1 MMENIEFKSP
11 ALEDKELFV
20 SYLKK
25 YPSKSCDRTFANIYL
40 WARHYNLKYAV
51 VNEVLLFR
59 LQEEE
64 ACSFAYPVGE
74 ASKIKEVLDYLL
86 ENCEEPFALY
96 GVTKK
101 QFAQLEEWYPGEFE
115 IEFNEDF
122 ADYIYETEKLS
133 TLAGKKLHG
142 KRNHINKFKAEH
154 EHWSYEPITE
164 DNYEECFQMSLK
176 WRKENEMEEDDEKRY
191 ELAVTQNAL
200 RLMKELEL
208 IGGILRVEDEIVAF
222 TIGEEISEDTFVVHI
237 EKAFAEIQGAYP
249 MINQQFVL
257 HACQGYR
264 YINREEDMGVPGLRR
279 AKQSYRPVFMV
290 EKGRVRRKKNDIK

>member
-1 MMENIEFKSP
+1 MIENVKFKYP

-25 YPSKSCDRTFANIYL
+25 YPSRSCDRTFANIYL
-40 WARHYNLKYAV
+40 WAKHYKLEYAI
-51 VNEVLLFR
+51 VNEVILFR
-59 LQEEE
+59 IKGET

-86 ENCEEPFALY
+86 ENCEGPFTLY
-96 GVTKK
+96 SVTEQ
-101 QFAQLEEWYPGEFE
+101 QFAQLDEWYPEEFE
-115 IEFNEDF
+115 IEFDEDA
-122 ADYIYETEKLS
+122 ADYIYECEKLS

-142 KRNHINKFKAEH
+142 KRNHINKFKAEQ
-154 EHWSYEPITE
+154 ENWSYEAITE
-164 DNYEECFQMSLK
+164 DTYEECFQMSLK
-176 WRKENEMEEDDEKRY
+176 WREGNEIEEDEEKRY

-200 RLMKELEL
+200 RLMKELDL
-208 IGGILRVEDEIVAF
+208 IGGILRVDGEIVAF

-257 HACQGYR
+257 HECGQYK

-279 AKQSYRPVFMV
+279 AKQSYRPVFMIR
-290 EKGRVRRKKNDIK
+290 KGRVRRKKH

>member
-1 MMENIEFKSP
+1 MIENVEFKRP
-11 ALEDKELFV
+11 TLEDKELFR
-20 SYLKK
+20 SYLQK
-25 YPSKSCDRTFANIYL
+25 YPSRSCDRTFANIYL
-40 WARHYNLKYAV
+40 WAKHYHVEYAL

-59 LQEEE
+59 VKGED

-74 ASKIKEVLDYLL
+74 ASKIKELFDYLL
-86 ENCEEPFALY
+86 ENCDGEFTLY
-96 GVTKK
+96 SVTET
-101 QFAQLEEWYPGEFE
+101 QFAQLEEWYPEEFT
-115 IEFNEDF
+115 IEFDEDL
-122 ADYIYETEKLS
+122 ADYVYEAEKLKS
-133 TLAGKKLHG
+133 LSGKKLHS

-154 EHWSYEPITE
+154 AQWSYEPITE

-176 WRKENEMEEDDEKRY
+176 WREENEMEEDEEKRY

-200 RLMKELEL
+200 RLMKELDL
-208 IGGILRVEDEIVAF
+208 LGGVLRVEDNIVAF
-222 TIGEEISEDTFVVHI
+222 TIGEAISEDTFVVHI

-257 HACQGYR
+257 HEGGKYQ

-290 EKGRVRRKKNDIK
+290 EKGRVRRKRN